1 MLCYFR
7 TVQACM
13 AFGKEIYAHLAPTPN
28 DERFF
33 GRQQVMNEQ
42 DEEIGVEERLL
53 IGALDLPFE
62 ACAARIHAA
71 GGLCVPA
78 HINRGSS
85 GVLGALGFLPQGVRY
100 DALEISLSAPPPSVD
115 VTGYR
120 LLHSSDAHHLEQILE
135 PEFTLEAR
143 ERSVDAVFD
152 AIAGLSI

>member
-1 MLCYFR
+1 MLLPHGAG
-7 TVQACM
+7 V
-13 AFGKEIYAHLAPTPN
+13 
-28 DERFF
+28 
-33 GRQQVMNEQ
+33 Q